1 MNQAAQQLGR
11 MGKGHPKTLTDAE
24 RARRAEWARGLA
36 ARCKAGRTKAE
47 ARQIIAGAVADG
59 AIERAK

>member
-24 RARRAEWARGLA
+24 RERRAEWARGLA
-36 ARCKAGRTKAE
+36 ARCKAGRTAKETRA
-47 ARQIIAGAVADG
+47 IIAGAVDAG